1 MHDTSD
7 IPQQRWRHI
16 IPVAFLMYTIAFIDR
31 NNISFAFPGMQHDL
45 GIAATYSGLAAGI
58 FFIGYLFL
66 QIPGAIIAEKWGA
79 KRFVT
84 IALVVWAVVSMATGL
99 VQNLT
104 QLLVIRFL
112 LGVVEG
118 GVSPATMI
126 LLSKW
131 FPIAERSRAN
141 AYWYLC
147 IPFSAIVMSPLC
159 GLILTYSDW
168 RMMFFLEGLPPLIW
182 AVVWWYFID
191 DDPATAKWLP
201 ESERE
206 YLTRVLPAERAAIR
220 KQTSTTREALSN
232 PNLWVLVAVFF
243 LIQIGFYGYG
253 LWLPTLV
260 RSVSGGSNIT
270 VGLLSA
276 LPWIAGM
283 GGALLMARYADLT
296 GKRQRCISIAMIGG
310 ACFLLLS
317 VWFGQASPVLAI
329 VAMIL
334 CMGLMYGYIGVFWA
348 TPTTFLTGTA
358 LGAGIGTIN
367 SLGNLGGFLGPFA
380 VGYLIDQSH
389 SFVAG
394 ILFLAAALIAAGL
407 LIFAFHGHPPTV
419 AQANEPAAEA

>member
-1 MHDTSD
+1 MQESSD
-7 IPQQRWRHI
+7 VPQKRWRRI

-31 NNISFAFPGMQHDL
+31 NNISFAFPGIQHDL
-45 GIAATYSGLAAGI
+45 AIDATYAGMAAGI

-66 QIPGAIIAEKWGA
+66 QIPGAIIAEKFGA

-84 IALVVWAVVSMATGL
+84 VALIVWGIVSMSTGL
-99 VQNLT
+99 VQNVH
-104 QLLVIRFL
+104 QLLGVRFL

-131 FPIAERSRAN
+131 FPLAERSQAN

-147 IPFSAIVMSPLC
+147 IPFSSIVMSPLC
-159 GLILTYSDW
+159 GLILTYADW

-191 DDPATAKWLP
+191 DDPATATWLP
-201 ESERE
+201 EPERE
-206 YLTRVLPAERAAIR
+206 YLTTTLTAERQAIR
-220 KQTSTTREALSN
+220 KQSGSTREALTS
-232 PNLWVLVAVFF
+232 PNLWILVVVFF

-260 RSVSGGSNIT
+260 RSVSGGNNMT

-283 GGALLMARYADLT
+283 AGALLMARHVDVT
-296 GKRQRCISIAMIGG
+296 GKRQQGIAIAMIGG
-310 ACFLLLS
+310 AFFLLLS
-317 VWFGQASPVLAI
+317 VMFGQPHPVLAI
-329 VAMIL
+329 GSMVL
-334 CMGLMYGYIGVFWA
+334 CMGFLYSYIGVFWA

-358 LGAGIGTIN
+358 LGAGIGIIN

-380 VGYLIDQSH
+380 VGFLIDRTH
-389 SFVAG
+389 SFITGVV
-394 ILFLAAALIAAGL
+394 FLAGALVAAGL
-407 LIFAFHGHPPTV
+407 LIFLFRARPPVV
-419 AQANEPAAEA
+419 AQAAE

>member
-1 MHDTSD
+1 MQESSD
-7 IPQQRWRHI
+7 APAKTLAPCRF
-16 IPVAFLMYTIAFIDR
+16 PVAFLMYTIAFIDR
-31 NNISFAFPGMQHDL
+31 NNISFAFPGIQHDL
-45 GIAATYSGLAAGI
+45 AIDATWAGMAAGI

-66 QIPGAIIAEKWGA
+66 QIPGALIAEKFGA

-84 IALVVWAVVSMATGL
+84 VALVVWGLVSMSTGL
-99 VQNLT
+99 VQNVH
-104 QLLVIRFL
+104 QLLSARFL
-112 LGVVEG
+112 LGIVEG

-147 IPFSAIVMSPLC
+147 IPFSAIVMSPIC
-159 GLILTYSDW
+159 GLILTFSDW
-168 RMMFFLEGLPPLIW
+168 RMMFFLEGIPPLIW

-191 DDPATAKWLP
+191 DNPATATWLSEP
-201 ESERE
+201 ERN
-206 YLTRVLPAERAAIR
+206 YLTRRLTAERGAIR
-220 KQTSTTREALSN
+220 KQSGSTRQALTSPS
-232 PNLWVLVAVFF
+232 LWILVVVFF

-260 RSVSGGSNIT
+260 RSISGGNNIT

-283 GGALLMARYADLT
+283 AGALLMARYADVT
-296 GKRQRCISIAMIGG
+296 GNRQRAIAIGMIGG

-317 VWFGQASPVLAI
+317 VAFGQAHAVLAI
-329 VAMIL
+329 GAMVL
-334 CMGLMYGYIGVFWA
+334 CMGFLYSYIGVFWA

-358 LGAGIGTIN
+358 LGAGIGIIN

-380 VGYLIDQSH
+380 VGYLIDRTH
-389 SFVAG
+389 SFIVG
-394 ILFLAAALIAAGL
+394 VFFLAGALVAAGL
-407 LIFAFHGHPPTV
+407 LVFLFRSRPPLVT
-419 AQANEPAAEA
+419 QPAE